1 MGINVV
7 ESFTHAIAESVQ
19 MTKDIYD
26 TLGVS
31 GIMTTESLER
41 MQHMLSLVLPAG
53 LLLSCPISAF
63 VNYWAARKVLSRL
76 GDPYPWFPP
85 FATWTLPRWIL
96 GGYGLGMATLL
107 YFRGDETGYGFLGGY
122 TLFTVAS
129 MLLLLQGLS
138 VVLWY
143 VQVQGKPRFW
153 FPLGSPYQFRDSPCF
168 PVPRGHGSH

>member
-1 MGINVV
+1 
-7 ESFTHAIAESVQ
+7 

-107 YFRGDETGYGFLGGY
+107 YFRGDETSYGFLGGY
-122 TLFTVAS
+122 TLLPWQACCS
-129 MLLLLQGLS
+129 CC
-138 VVLWY
+138 
-143 VQVQGKPRFW
+143 
-153 FPLGSPYQFRDSPCF
+153 RDSVWFFGTYRFGENRVFGF
-168 PVPRGHGSH
+168 PWQSLPVS